1 MARHNLIGTIGEDV
15 AVEFLESKGHKILSR
30 NYRKAYGELDIVSR
44 GKDENVHF
52 VEVKTV
58 SYETEANGVPYETG
72 YRPEE
77 NVHPAKVKRLMHTI
91 EAYILEKDIGEE
103 WQFDVIAVYLD
114 DQKKEAKVRWLENV
128 VLGS

>member
-1 MARHNLIGTIGEDV
+1 MARHNQVGSLGEEI
-15 AVEFLESKGHKILSR
+15 AAEFLKSKGHKVISR
-30 NYRKAYGELDIVSR
+30 NYRKHYGELDIVSR
-44 GKDENVHF
+44 GKDENIHF

-58 SYETEANGVPYETG
+58 SYETAPGGVPYETG

-91 EAYILEKDIGEE
+91 EAYILEKNIGDE
-103 WQFDVIAVYLD
+103 WQFDVIAVYLNEEA
-114 DQKKEAKVRWLENV
+114 KEARVRWMQNV